1 MTDDTTVLLS
11 DPRIAAIALGN
22 SDEPLV
28 DLRNVPEVVVDG
40 RLADAAGAYAQ
51 LREGVVSRLLD
62 AHRLLPR
69 GLGFLVTEAYRPLDR
84 QQAIFDEYRDELRR
98 RRAEWDDQRLFV
110 EASKFVSP
118 VGVAPHSTGGALDVT
133 LCAEGGEELDMGT
146 AIDATPIASDNACF
160 TAATNIS
167 ARAQR
172 HRRILSA
179 VLVRAGFVNYPT
191 EWWHW
196 SFGDRYWAHVTG
208 ADRTRYGPTEFTS
221 AAKKNGC

>member
-1 MTDDTTVLLS
+1 MS

-118 VGVAPHSTGGALDVT
+118 VGSPRTAPVGRWT
-133 LCAEGGEELDMGT
+133 
-146 AIDATPIASDNACF
+146 
-160 TAATNIS
+160 
-167 ARAQR
+167 
-172 HRRILSA
+172 
-179 VLVRAGFVNYPT
+179 
-191 EWWHW
+191 
-196 SFGDRYWAHVTG
+196 
-208 ADRTRYGPTEFTS
+208 
-221 AAKKNGC
+221 